1 MSMEC
6 APIAGMCAE
15 AGGLTALVTLT
26 LQVEGSE
33 LKCPASS
40 CEAGE
45 GLILMHPYSAKRLNE
60 FYAI

>member
-1 MSMEC
+1 MEC
-6 APIAGMCAE
+6 APLAGMCAE

-33 LKCPASS
+33 LKCPALS

-45 GLILMHPYSAKRLNE
+45 GAHFDAPLFSKKIK
-60 FYAI
+60 